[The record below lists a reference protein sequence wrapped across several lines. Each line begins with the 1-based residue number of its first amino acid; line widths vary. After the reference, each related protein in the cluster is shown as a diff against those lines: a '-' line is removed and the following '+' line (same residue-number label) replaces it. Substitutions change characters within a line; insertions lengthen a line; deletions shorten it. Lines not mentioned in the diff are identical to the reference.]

1 MKESQPQKR
10 WFEMI
15 VENPYQYY
23 REYYRIEDSKV
34 EVRQLFMSLSYMFF
48 YKHIFWRSGSDMLS
62 QNLEGGSK
70 YASDMLILVSW
81 GWKLA

>member
-1 MKESQPQKR
+1 
-10 WFEMI
+10 MI

-48 YKHIFWRSGSDMLS
+48 YKHIFFGDQARICLVKIWKEAQNMLVIC
-62 QNLEGGSK
+62 LF
-70 YASDMLILVSW
+70 
-81 GWKLA
+81 